1 MGFLIFIL
9 VLGVIKILE
18 IKRFFVLS
26 LWYLVFVI

>member
-9 VLGVIKILE
+9 VLRVIKILE

>member
-18 IKRFFVLS
+18 IKWFFVLS